1 MTFAHLSPQAL
12 AEVRDAAIAAGFA
25 DDEQLKVLTSTMSPG
40 FVAVAVQGGNRLA
53 RLISLLNRMNATRAL
68 ASGEVPMW
76 EWLNQ
81 AIPLAG
87 GLPEEM
93 VFRRALE
100 IVSPDGAARPGTV
113 PTDVPGQV
121 SGGVAALPATD
132 GDLEVVIGK
141 DDTLAVDFLHVG
153 VEVARSVAKVVV
165 HRYFDGKPSTV
176 AGGAPEVGDGT
187 AWMIGPGLLITNHH
201 VVNAR
206 IGLDTKIASD
216 VDFALQGRT
225 AKAVF
230 DFYRLDSA
238 THETSS
244 VECVAADRELDY
256 AILRLAPDPPPRPPL
271 RLRPGPLLKPP
282 DRELEE
288 RVNVLQHPGGN
299 PMRLGF
305 RNNYVVTGTADHLS
319 YLTDTSGG
327 SSGSPIC
334 DDAWSVVA
342 LHRGWQVIPGGPLTV
357 RGQQV
362 KQENYGTPIG
372 RILDHLAANHPA
384 LHAEVLAGQS

>member
-12 AEVRDAAIAAGFA
+12 AEVRQAAISVGFA
-25 DDEQLKVLTSTMSPG
+25 DTEQLKALTSSMEPAY
-40 FVAVAVQGGNRLA
+40 VAVAAQGGNPLA
-53 RLISLLNRMNATRAL
+53 RLISLLNRMNTTRAL
-68 ASGEVPMW
+68 VSGEVPMW

-81 AIPLAG
+81 AIPLSG

-100 IVSPDGAARPGTV
+100 IVSPDGVARPGTA
-113 PTDVPGQV
+113 PTDVPREV
-121 SGGVAALPATD
+121 PDEVAALPVAD
-132 GDLEVVIGK
+132 GDLEVVILK
-141 DDTLAVDFLHVG
+141 DDTLAVDFLHIG

-165 HRYFDGKPSTV
+165 HRHFDGVPSTV

-187 AWMIGPGLLITNHH
+187 AWMIGPRLLITNHH

-206 IGLDTKIASD
+206 IGLDAKVASD
-216 VDFALQGRT
+216 LDFALQGRT
-225 AKAVF
+225 AKVEF

-238 THETSS
+238 PHRTRS

-256 AILRLAPDPPPRPPL
+256 AILRLADDPPPRPPL
-271 RLRPGPLLKPP
+271 RLRPSPLLKPRG
-282 DRELEE
+282 RELDE

-319 YLTDTSGG
+319 YLTDTAGG

-342 LHRGWQVIPGGPLTV
+342 LHRGWRVIPGDPLTV
-357 RGQQV
+357 RGQEV

-372 RILDHLAANHPA
+372 RILDHLAANHPTV
-384 LHAEVLAGQS
+384 HAEVLAGQV